1 MKLPIPLGLDV
12 KDGQALTLGL
22 RPEVICLGA
31 GGSGPGDVTAEVDVT
46 LIEPTGPDSIIVF
59 ELGGRECM
67 ARVAAG
73 DMIKCGPNTISFPAH
88 KSMFFDS
95 ETEKLIG

>member
-1 MKLPIPLGLDV
+1 
-12 KDGQALTLGL
+12 
-22 RPEVICLGA
+22 
-31 GGSGPGDVTAEVDVT
+31 VTVEVDVT

-73 DMIKCGPNTISFPAH
+73 DIIKSGPNTISFSVH
-88 KSMFFDS
+88 KSVFFDS
-95 ETEKLIG
+95 ETETLIG